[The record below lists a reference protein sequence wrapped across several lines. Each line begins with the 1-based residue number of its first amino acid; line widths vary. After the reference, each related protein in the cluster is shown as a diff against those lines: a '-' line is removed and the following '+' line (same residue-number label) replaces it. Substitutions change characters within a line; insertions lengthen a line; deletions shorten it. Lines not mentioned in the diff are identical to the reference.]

1 MPGLGELIVILLI
14 LSMTGLWVWLLVD
27 CIQHESERH
36 KVMWILIIVLAG
48 ILGALI
54 YLFARR
60 IPRRRTLG

>member
-1 MPGLGELIVILLI
+1 MPGPGEAIVILLI
-14 LSMTGLWVWLLVD
+14 LSITGLWVWMLID
-27 CIQHESERH
+27 CIQHESERD

-60 IPRRRTLG
+60 VPRRRTLG